1 MSWCTSGVGLQVLPC
16 IDNSHLGSIHRFQR
30 FSFLNIKMYLSSCV
44 YSFFH
49 QKYQIHAVT
58 QRVQKYKTSFK
69 SLILTGF
76 CSFEWDTFYLWMH
89 LFDHFSASL
98 PLSFLLLQLKEEI
111 LVLEDSNRECKL
123 KQKQAEDGLKMEME
137 RQSELST
144 R

>member
-1 MSWCTSGVGLQVLPC
+1 
-16 IDNSHLGSIHRFQR
+16 
-30 FSFLNIKMYLSSCV
+30 
-44 YSFFH
+44 
-49 QKYQIHAVT
+49 
-58 QRVQKYKTSFK
+58 
-69 SLILTGF
+69 
-76 CSFEWDTFYLWMH
+76 MH

-144 R
+144 RYIH